1 MATTIFNDYYKNVSS
16 GAINPSDVNFSA
28 YIVDGAYVP
37 EPTHKRVNVTGK
49 IVTLRQVIINE
60 DISTLSM
67 SEIIEK
73 VKSKLE
79 DAEYENAAAFVVYD
93 IATTE
98 LCWHE
103 TFDKPRIDGE

>member
-1 MATTIFNDYYKNVSS
+1 MSTTVYNDYYKNVSL
-16 GAINPSDVNFSA
+16 GKINPSDVNFSA
-28 YIVDGAYVP
+28 YIVDESYVP
-37 EPTHKRVNVTGK
+37 EPTHKKADVTGK

-79 DAEYENAAAFVVYD
+79 DDEYEKAAAFVVYD

-103 TFDKPRIDGE
+103 TFDKPLTA